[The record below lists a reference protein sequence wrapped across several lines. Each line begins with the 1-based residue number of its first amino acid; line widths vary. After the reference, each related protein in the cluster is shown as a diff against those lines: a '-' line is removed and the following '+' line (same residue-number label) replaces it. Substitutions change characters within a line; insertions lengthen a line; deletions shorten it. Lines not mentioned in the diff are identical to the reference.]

1 MKGVVASVVKEFSD
15 FLETY
20 EKDIFSFCLYLAI
33 NKNDAE
39 DLYQDTVSAAI
50 ESMGKIDAAKNPKSY
65 MFSIAVGKWKNA
77 RRKAMRRD
85 AIAPVAEAF
94 DFGSIPGREDVQAAA
109 EKGMLQSAIAG
120 ILRRMDDKFRIP
132 IILCYFDDRSVE
144 EIARICKIP
153 KGTVKSRLHKGRE
166 LMRRELAGEGWCDV

>member
-1 MKGVVASVVKEFSD
+1 VKGVVASVVKEFSD

-39 DLYQDTVSAAI
+39 DLYQDTLTAAI
-50 ESMGKIDAAKNPKSY
+50 ESMDKIDAAKNPGAY
-65 MFSIAVGKWKNA
+65 VFSIAVGKWKNA

-85 AIAPVAEAF
+85 AIAPAAEAF
-94 DFGSIPGREDVQAAA
+94 DFGSIQGKDDVQTAA
-109 EKGMLQSAIAG
+109 EKSMLQNAIAA

-132 IILCYFDDRSVE
+132 LILCYFDDHSIKD
-144 EIARICKIP
+144 IAKICKIP
-153 KGTVKSRLHKGRE
+153 NGTVKSRLHKGRE
-166 LMRRELAGEGWCDV
+166 LLKLELVREGWCDI

>member
-1 MKGVVASVVKEFSD
+1 MTSVVEEFSD

-20 EKDIFSFCLYLAI
+20 EKDVFSFCLYLTMD
-33 NKNDAE
+33 KDDAE
-39 DLYQDTVSAAI
+39 DLYQDAVTAAI
-50 ESMGKIDAAKNPKSY
+50 ESLAKIDAAKNPRSY

-85 AIAPVAEAF
+85 AIAPTSEAF
-94 DFGSIPGREDVQAAA
+94 DFGDIPGREDVHAAV
-109 EKGMLQSAIAG
+109 EKGILQSAITR

-132 IILCYFDDRSVE
+132 LILCYFDDHSIE
-144 EIARICKIP
+144 EIAGICKIP

-166 LMRRELAGEGWCDV
+166 LLRQKLAGEGWCDK